1 MRSQARFDRF
11 SVFIE
16 ERPHTGGAFTWPF
29 LPVRPPS
36 EHLFFLTSYP
46 LLLQEVIGILSGKNH
61 IIWWLLAKYT
71 LDFVVGIG
79 YNGYCFPVSA
89 CGRQVDGDS
98 KQE

>member
-1 MRSQARFDRF
+1 MWSQARFDGF
-11 SVFIE
+11 S
-16 ERPHTGGAFTWPF
+16 AFTRTGSIREVPLPGPF
-29 LPVRPPS
+29 FRFGLPLRTP
-36 EHLFFLTSYP
+36 FFLLSYP
-46 LLLQEVIGILSGKNH
+46 PLLQEVIEILSGKNH
-61 IIWWLLAKYT
+61 IIWWLSAKYT